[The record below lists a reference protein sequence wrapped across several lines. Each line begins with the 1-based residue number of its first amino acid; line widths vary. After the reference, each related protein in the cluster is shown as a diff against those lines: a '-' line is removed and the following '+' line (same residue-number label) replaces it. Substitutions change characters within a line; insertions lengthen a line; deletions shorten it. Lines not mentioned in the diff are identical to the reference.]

1 MTLEIDFETR
11 SDVDIKTHGVYL
23 YMASPHTQPLFASYK
38 LNGGQVKRWDA
49 SEPCPVEIRAH
60 VESGGTITAHNAG
73 FERLLWQMILA
84 PRYGWPEARLEQ
96 FRCTAA
102 TAAALSLPRDLKG
115 LGTALNL
122 AVQKDH
128 DGTRLIRK
136 FSVPRK
142 PRKGEDPTGLYFN
155 TPEEHPEDWAK
166 FKAYCDDDVEAEA
179 GADARMVSLRAE
191 CQEAYLRSERIN
203 DRGIRIDVESAVAAL
218 ELADKAKVLLDREMV
233 QVTGGYVGACTQVA
247 RLTEW
252 VKSQGVDMSSAAK
265 ADLEELLEHE
275 SLPDH
280 VRRALELRQEAA
292 KTSVSKLKPFI
303 ARAGADGRLR
313 GAFLFRA
320 AGTGR
325 YSSTGAQ
332 LHNLPRPR
340 KEFSDAHLDLST
352 LFKAIRTKSPTW
364 LRTLYGDELGRP
376 MHLLSDSI
384 RGFIWAAPGHD
395 LLVAD
400 YSGIEGAISAWFA
413 GEEWKVQALRALA
426 DDANLPDL
434 YRRTAAGIF
443 GTTTDI
449 LTKKDPRRQIGK
461 VAELS
466 LGYQGG
472 VGAFYSMSRNY
483 GLDLRDAYT
492 PVWDAA
498 DDARRE
504 RAEERYEECLKRN
517 ETTTQKLSRESWI
530 AAELVKVGWRA
541 TNPAISA
548 TWKLLDEAVI
558 EAVQMP
564 GRVVDCLKVQYLVR
578 KGFLWC
584 KLPSGR
590 CLAYGAPRMGEV
602 EVPWADKTQEE
613 SKREK
618 RTAVTVLGSVQ
629 VSKTKSVF
637 MRYPLYGGIL
647 FENIVQAI
655 ALDLLDNGLA
665 KAEEAGYPV
674 IGHVHDE
681 ILTEVPRG
689 WGDVAEFEKLICEL
703 PAWADGLPLTASG
716 WRGKRYRKD

>member
-1 MTLEIDFETR
+1 
-11 SDVDIKTHGVYL
+11 
-23 YMASPHTQPLFASYK
+23 
-38 LNGGQVKRWDA
+38 
-49 SEPCPVEIRAH
+49 
-60 VESGGTITAHNAG
+60 
-73 FERLLWQMILA
+73 
-84 PRYGWPEARLEQ
+84 
-96 FRCTAA
+96 
-102 TAAALSLPRDLKG
+102 
-115 LGTALNL
+115 
-122 AVQKDH
+122 
-128 DGTRLIRK
+128 
-136 FSVPRK
+136 
-142 PRKGEDPTGLYFN
+142 
-155 TPEEHPEDWAK
+155 
-166 FKAYCDDDVEAEA
+166 
-179 GADARMVSLRAE
+179 
-191 CQEAYLRSERIN
+191 
-203 DRGIRIDVESAVAAL
+203 
-218 ELADKAKVLLDREMV
+218 
-233 QVTGGYVGACTQVA
+233 
-247 RLTEW
+247 
-252 VKSQGVDMSSAAK
+252 
-265 ADLEELLEHE
+265 
-275 SLPDH
+275 
-280 VRRALELRQEAA
+280 
-292 KTSVSKLKPFI
+292 
-303 ARAGADGRLR
+303 
-313 GAFLFRA
+313 
-320 AGTGR
+320 
-325 YSSTGAQ
+325 
-332 LHNLPRPR
+332 
-340 KEFSDAHLDLST
+340 
-352 LFKAIRTKSPTW
+352 
-364 LRTLYGDELGRP
+364 
-376 MHLLSDSI
+376 MHLLSDAI
-384 RGFIWAAPGHD
+384 RGFIWAAPGCD

-413 GEEWKVQALRALA
+413 GEDWKVEALHELST
-426 DDANLPDL
+426 NPSLPDL

-483 GLDLRDAYT
+483 GLDLRDAYK
-492 PVWDAA
+492 PVWDAS

-541 TNPAISA
+541 TNPTISA

-558 EAVQMP
+558 EALDTP
-564 GRVVDCLKVQYLVR
+564 GRIVECLKAKYLVR

-584 KLPSGR
+584 QLPSGR
-590 CLAYGAPRMGEV
+590 CLAYGAPRFGQV

-629 VSKTKSVF
+629 VSKTKSKF

-665 KAEEAGYPV
+665 KAEEHGYPV

-689 WGDVAEFEKLICEL
+689 WGDVAEFERLICEL

>member
-1 MTLEIDFETR
+1 MTLDIDFETR
-11 SDVDIKTHGVYL
+11 SDVDIKTRGVYL
-23 YMASPHTQPLFASYK
+23 YMASPNTRPLFASYI
-38 LNGGQVKRWDA
+38 LRGVLRRWDA
-49 SEPCPVEIRAH
+49 SEPCPADIRSH
-60 VESGGTITAHNAG
+60 VEAGGTITGHNAS
-73 FERLLWQMILA
+73 FERLLWQMILT
-84 PRYGWPEARLEQ
+84 PRYGWPEAHLEQ

-102 TAAALSLPRDLKG
+102 TAAALSLPRDLG
-115 LGTALNL
+115 SLGTALNL
-122 AVQKDH
+122 VVQKDK
-128 DGTRLIRK
+128 DGGRLIRK

-142 PRKGEDPTGLYFN
+142 PKKGEAPGLYFN
-155 TPEEHPEDWAK
+155 TAAEHPDDWQR
-166 FKAYCDDDVEAEA
+166 FRGYCDDDVKTEAEA
-179 GADARMVSLRAE
+179 DSRMIPLRAE
-191 CQEAYLRSERIN
+191 CQEAYWRSERIN

-218 ELADKAKVLLDREMV
+218 ELAEKAKLLLDKEMLHA
-233 QVTGGYVGACTQVA
+233 TGGYVAACTQVA

-252 VKSQGVDMSSAAK
+252 VRQQGVDMTSAAK

-275 SLPDH
+275 DLPAH

-292 KTSVSKLKPFI
+292 KTSVSKLAPFI

-340 KEFSDAHLDLST
+340 KEFSDAHLDPHT
-352 LFKAIRTKSPTW
+352 LFQTIRAKHPP
-364 LRTLYGDELGRP
+364 LLKTLYGDELGRP

-413 GEEWKVQALRALA
+413 GEDWKVEALHELA
-426 DDANLPDL
+426 ANPDLPDL

-483 GLDLRDAYT
+483 GLNLKDAYG
-492 PVWDAA
+492 PVWEAA
-498 DDARRE
+498 DDERRE

-517 ETTTQKLSRESWI
+517 EVATQKLSRESWL

-541 TNPAISA
+541 TNPAIAA
-548 TWKLLDEAVI
+548 TWRLLDEAVI

-564 GRVVDCLKVQYLVR
+564 GRVIECLKAQYLMR

-584 KLPSGR
+584 RLPSGR

-655 ALDLLDNGLA
+655 ALDLLENGLA
-665 KAEEAGYPV
+665 KAEEHGYPV

-681 ILTEVPRG
+681 IITEVPRG
-689 WGDVAEFEKLICEL
+689 WGDVGEFEKLICEL